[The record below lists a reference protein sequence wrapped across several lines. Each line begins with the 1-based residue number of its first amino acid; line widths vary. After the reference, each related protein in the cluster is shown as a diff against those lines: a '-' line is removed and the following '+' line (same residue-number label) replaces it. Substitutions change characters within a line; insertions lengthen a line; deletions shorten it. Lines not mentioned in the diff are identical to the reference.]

1 MNMKANGV
9 NSEELVKEEDI
20 TENGNFTGYH
30 KRILI
35 QDYVSITQN
44 ANKQSNLVKKVTV
57 EISYKLANK
66 KDEIIQLSTYITH
79 L

>member
-1 MNMKANGV
+1 MKANGI

-20 TENGNFTGYH
+20 TTENGNFTGYH

-66 KDEIIQLSTYITH
+66 KYEIIQLSTYITH

>member
-1 MNMKANGV
+1 MKANGI

-20 TENGNFTGYH
+20 TENGGYH

-66 KDEIIQLSTYITH
+66 KDEIIKLSTYITH

>member
-1 MNMKANGV
+1 MKANGI

-20 TENGNFTGYH
+20 TETGYH

>member
-1 MNMKANGV
+1 MKANGI

-20 TENGNFTGYH
+20 TENENFTGYH

-66 KDEIIQLSTYITH
+66 KANLPVLRFY
-79 L
+79 